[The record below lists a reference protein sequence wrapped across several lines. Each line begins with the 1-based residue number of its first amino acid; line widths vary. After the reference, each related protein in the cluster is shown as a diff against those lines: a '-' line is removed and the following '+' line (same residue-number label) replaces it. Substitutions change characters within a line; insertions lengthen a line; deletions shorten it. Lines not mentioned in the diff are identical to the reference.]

1 MSHPGILDFLKT
13 TWHGSRRLAFACA
26 LLLTIAAAPLRSQ
39 TYQDLYDF
47 NCNTGGCDP
56 FDSGQLTQGADGN
69 LYGTAKDGG
78 SNGFGT
84 IFMVTPSGAYTD
96 LWQFDGTN
104 GATPFAGLTLASD
117 GNFYGT
123 TASGGAKGYG
133 TVFRFT
139 PPASFTVLHSF
150 TYTDGDTPEAAP
162 VEAKDGNLYGA
173 TYSGKTYRITLPAG
187 TFKQL
192 PNNTPGF
199 TFDPLLLAS
208 DGNLY
213 GTTFNGG
220 PGGSGPG
227 TVFRM
232 TTAGAIKVIHNFTG
246 TGSDGAFPDSPL
258 TQASDGNLY
267 GTTHDGGANNSG
279 MVFKLTLAGNFTALH
294 SFDVYTGGG
303 FKLNNDGGGPVAG
316 LLAASDGNLYGANSL
331 GGANGNGTLFQIT
344 KGGFFTKLFD
354 FPGNLDSG
362 PSPLATL
369 VQHTNGAFYGVT
381 NPSGN
386 SAPAG
391 NFYSLTPSNRILI
404 LIVEGP
410 VWVKPG
416 VPVEILGNNMNE
428 VSSITFAG
436 IQAQF
441 QPGSDT
447 YLIAQVPS
455 AAVDGPIVATLQTGQ
470 QIESAGAMRILPVIT
485 NLDPSSGPVGTQ
497 VGITGGGFAGAKKVT
512 FGGVKATS
520 FNVASPTLI
529 QAIVP
534 TGAKTGKVSVVTPNG
549 TAISKITFTVN

>member
-1 MSHPGILDFLKT
+1 MSYKRILDILKT
-13 TWHGSRRLAFACA
+13 SWHGSRRLALACA

-47 NCNTGGCDP
+47 NCNTGGCNP

-69 LYGTAKDGG
+69 LYGTTTDD
-78 SNGFGT
+78 NTNRYGT
-84 IFMVTPSGAYTD
+84 IFRVTPSGTHTE
-96 LWQFDGTN
+96 LFKFNGTN
-104 GATPFAGLTLASD
+104 GARPIGGLTLASD

-123 TASGGAKGYG
+123 TSSGGSAYG

-139 PPASFTVLHSF
+139 PPATLKVLHVF
-150 TYTDGDTPEAAP
+150 NYTDGDSPEAPP

-173 TYSGKTYRITLPAG
+173 TYAGQTYRIRLPAG

-246 TGSDGAFPDSPL
+246 TGNDGAFPDSPL
-258 TQASDGNLY
+258 TQAADGNLY

-279 MVFKLTLAGNFTALH
+279 EVFKLTLSGTFTALH
-294 SFDVYTGGG
+294 SFDVYSGSSE
-303 FKLNNDGGGPVAG
+303 LNNDGGGPVAG
-316 LLAASDGNLYGANSL
+316 LLAGSGGNLYGANSL
-331 GGANGNGTLFQIT
+331 GGAFGNGTLFRIT
-344 KGGFFTKLFD
+344 TGGSFTKLFD
-354 FPGNLDSG
+354 FGTGIESG
-362 PSPLATL
+362 PQPLATL
-369 VQHTNGAFYGVT
+369 VEHTNGISYGVT
-381 NPSGN
+381 DGSASSG
-386 SAPAG
+386 SG
-391 NFYSLTPSNRILI
+391 NFYSLTPTTKIPI

-410 VWVKPG
+410 VWLKPG
-416 VPVEILGNNMNE
+416 QPVEILGNNLNE
-428 VSSITFAG
+428 VSTITFAG
-436 IQAQF
+436 VQAQF

-447 YLIAQVPS
+447 YLIATVPS
-455 AAVDGPIVATLQTGQ
+455 AAVDGPITATLVTGQ

-485 NLDPSSGPVGTQ
+485 NLNPSSGHVGAQ
-497 VGITGGGFAGAKKVT
+497 VNIVGGGFAGAKKVT

-520 FNVASPTLI
+520 FTVSSPTLI

-534 TGAKTGKVSVVTPNG
+534 TGAKTGKVSVATPNG

>member
-1 MSHPGILDFLKT
+1 MSHTRILDILKT
-13 TWHGSRRLAFACA
+13 SWHGSRRLAFACA
-26 LLLTIAAAPLRSQ
+26 LLMAFAAAPLRSQ

-69 LYGTAKDGG
+69 LYGTTEDGG

-104 GATPFAGLTLASD
+104 GASPIAGLTLASD

-123 TASGGAKGYG
+123 TASGGKGYG

-139 PPASFTVLHSF
+139 PPASFTVLHVF
-150 TYTDGDTPEAAP
+150 NYTDGDTPESAP

-173 TYSGKTYRITLPAG
+173 TYSGTTYRIKLPAG

-199 TFDPLLLAS
+199 TVDPLLLAS

-232 TTAGAIKVIHNFTG
+232 TTSGAIKVIHNFTG
-246 TGSDGAFPDSPL
+246 TGTDGAFPVSL
-258 TQASDGNLY
+258 LIQAADGNLY

-279 MVFKLTLAGNFTALH
+279 EVFKLTLAGSFTTLH
-294 SFDVYTGGG
+294 SFDVYTGS

-331 GGANGNGTLFQIT
+331 GGTLGNGTLFRIT
-344 KGGFFTKLFD
+344 TGGSFTKLYD
-354 FPGNLDSG
+354 FGTEFESG
-362 PSPLATL
+362 PQPLATL
-369 VQHTNGAFYGVT
+369 VRHTNGTYYGVADGSSS
-381 NPSGN
+381 SG
-386 SAPAG
+386 SG
-391 NFYSLTPSNRILI
+391 DFYSLTPTTKIPI

-410 VWVKPG
+410 VWLKPG
-416 VPVEILGNNMNE
+416 QPVEILGNNLNE
-428 VSSITFAG
+428 VSTITFAG

-441 QPGSDT
+441 QPGSNT
-447 YLIAQVPS
+447 YLVAEVPS
-455 AAVDGPIVATLQTGQ
+455 AAVDGLIVATLATGQ
-470 QIESAGAMRILPVIT
+470 QIQSAGGMRILPVIT
-485 NLDPSSGPVGTQ
+485 NLDPSSGHVGAQ
-497 VGITGGGFAGAKKVT
+497 VNIAGGGFAGAKKVT

-520 FNVASPTLI
+520 FTVSSPTLI